1 MWNQHLEDCQYQ
13 NTEPMAFKA
22 FKEREERIAAELQ
35 EMISQRNA
43 DGVANVIM
51 LSSKLCNIYGC
62 GRLVDIKEGGGEHC
76 ERHVH
81 PTNHCC
87 RCDSFFYDHDFF
99 HASSYCKRCSKEYFE
114 ELEAEELEAEYID
127 SMSPEEKIVHKLAK
141 KHLKTRDS
149 VSKSDGFLKWLKE
162 RHS

>member
-76 ERHVH
+76 ERH
-81 PTNHCC
+81 
-87 RCDSFFYDHDFF
+87 
-99 HASSYCKRCSKEYFE
+99 
-114 ELEAEELEAEYID
+114 ELEAEYID
-127 SMSPEEKIVHKLAK
+127 SMSPKEKIVHELAK
-141 KHLKTRDS
+141 KYLETRYS
-149 VSKSDGFLKWLKE
+149 VSKSNGFQQWLKE
-162 RHS
+162 RKS